1 MDDTSVLFLQRPP
14 NSISSRPHNQAFWNA
29 NALFFREGPRQCTVV
44 FVPDRRHDAGRLAG
58 FRCCRRA
65 GRWVYLILCVCT
77 VARQMHRHILAG
89 GFVFTI
95 FFLFLC
101 LALLLLFAFSCFGA
115 PCVTGLMLVEGGAF
129 GAMNAVLYG
138 QIGAKGVFAS
148 AVLFLLPE
156 CIRFVFFVLAA
167 RCALQTSTSLFA
179 AQFLAKDICTK
190 TGTRA
195 LHAYMSASIACIAAA
210 LLSGALCSVFCP
222 VFFAG

>member
-1 MDDTSVLFLQRPP
+1 MMHRFSFYSGRRTAFLPGRTIKHFGMPMRL
-14 NSISSRPHNQAFWNA
+14 SSGKGRV
-29 NALFFREGPRQCTVV
+29 NAL
-44 FVPDRRHDAGRLAG
+44 LA
-58 FRCCRRA
+58 
-65 GRWVYLILCVCT
+65 LCLTGGMMLGAWLVS
-77 VARQMHRHILAG
+77 AAEEG
-89 GFVFTI
+89 GFISYYAAALLRARCTGTFWQVVSSSLFSS
-95 FFLFLC
+95 FLC

-115 PCVTGLMLVEGGAF
+115 PCVTGLLLVEGGAF

-138 QIGAKGVFAS
+138 QMGAKGVFAS

-195 LHAYMSASIACIAAA
+195 LHAYMAASIACTVAA
-210 LLSGALCSVFCP
+210 LLAGALCSVFCP

>member
-65 GRWVYLILCVCT
+65 GRWIYLILCVCT

-95 FFLFLC
+95 FFF
-101 LALLLLFAFSCFGA
+101 FM
-115 PCVTGLMLVEGGAF
+115 PC
-129 GAMNAVLYG
+129 
-138 QIGAKGVFAS
+138 AS
-148 AVLFLLPE
+148 ASVCIFLLWRTV
-156 CIRFVFFVLAA
+156 CDRADA
-167 RCALQTSTSLFA
+167 CRRWSLRRNER
-179 AQFLAKDICTK
+179 
-190 TGTRA
+190 RA
-195 LHAYMSASIACIAAA
+195 VWADRRKGRVC
-210 LLSGALCSVFCP
+210 
-222 VFFAG
+222 

>member
-1 MDDTSVLFLQRPP
+1 MIHRSSFYSGRRTAFLPGRTIKHFGMPMRF
-14 NSISSRPHNQAFWNA
+14 SSGKGRV
-29 NALFFREGPRQCTVV
+29 NAL
-44 FVPDRRHDAGRLAG
+44 LS
-58 FRCCRRA
+58 
-65 GRWVYLILCVCT
+65 LCLTGGMMLGAWLVS
-77 VARQMHRHILAG
+77 AAAG
-89 GFVFTI
+89 GQEDGFISYYASALLRARCTGTFWQVVSSSLFSS
-95 FFLFLC
+95 FLC

-210 LLSGALCSVFCP
+210 LLSGALCSVFYP

>member
-1 MDDTSVLFLQRPP
+1 MMMHRFSFYSCRRTAFLHGRKIKHFGMPMRF
-14 NSISSRPHNQAFWNA
+14 SSGKGRV
-29 NALFFREGPRQCTVV
+29 NAL
-44 FVPDRRHDAGRLAG
+44 LA
-58 FRCCRRA
+58 
-65 GRWVYLILCVCT
+65 LC
-77 VARQMHRHILAG
+77 LAG
-89 GFVFTI
+89 GMMLGAWLVSATAGGQEDGFISYYASALLRARCTGTFWQVVSSSLFSS
-95 FFLFLC
+95 FLC

-115 PCVTGLMLVEGGAF
+115 PCVTGLLLVEGGAF

-138 QIGAKGVFAS
+138 QMGAKGVFAS

-195 LHAYMSASIACIAAA
+195 LHAYMAASIACIAAA
-210 LLSGALCSVFCP
+210 LLAGALCSVFCP
-222 VFFAG
+222 VFFAE